1 MNNKVVLGGSLM
13 LTIENA
19 LLKVE
24 IDEVGAQISH
34 VIDKMG
40 NFDYIWNGSQW
51 PYHAPIKFPIIGKL
65 NNQGQLQDK
74 IDGINENGFAYDM
87 KWTVVDKGDDRVSL
101 TLTQSESTLEDYP
114 YEFSLMVT
122 YSLTGNQLQVD
133 FYLKNTNSQAMPY
146 SLGFA
151 PTFNVPFI
159 PDGTRL
165 NFNNYELN
173 FMPEVQTLSHLELTQ
188 EKFLTGKELPINDAI
203 KSRLPL
209 NYQEFKNGPILISNA
224 GLTEVSLNSQNSEHQ
239 IQLTLEDFP
248 YLAVSTLGEQETQF
262 ISIELMNGL
271 PALSNQTNNEENNL
285 KQHQVLPP
293 DQEAKLTTNITF
305 K

>member
-1 MNNKVVLGGSLM
+1 M

-203 KSRLPL
+203 KSQLPL

-224 GLTEVSLNSQNSEHQ
+224 GLTEVSLNSQSSEHQ

-271 PALSNQTNNEENNL
+271 PPLSNQTNNEENNL

>member
-1 MNNKVVLGGSLM
+1 M

-34 VIDKMG
+34 VIDKME

-74 IDGINENGFAYDM
+74 IDEINENGFAYDM

-209 NYQEFKNGPILISNA
+209 NYQEFKIGPILISNA

-271 PALSNQTNNEENNL
+271 PALSNQTHNEENNL

>member
-1 MNNKVVLGGSLM
+1 M

-74 IDGINENGFAYDM
+74 IDEINENGFAYDM

-133 FYLKNTNSQAMPY
+133 FYLKNINSQAMPY

-248 YLAVSTLGEQETQF
+248 YLVVSTLGEQETQF

-271 PALSNQTNNEENNL
+271 PALSNQTHNEENNL

>member
-1 MNNKVVLGGSLM
+1 M

-74 IDGINENGFAYDM
+74 IDEINENGFAYDM

-122 YSLTGNQLQVD
+122 YSLISNQLQVD

-159 PDGTRL
+159 PDGIRL

-188 EKFLTGKELPINDAI
+188 KKFLTGKELPINDAI

-224 GLTEVSLNSQNSEHQ
+224 GLTEVSLNSQDSEHQ

-248 YLAVSTLGEQETQF
+248 YLAVSTFGEQETQF

-285 KQHQVLPP
+285 KQYQVLPP